1 LKTQTSNPKI
11 SPARAAAFDILMR
24 VEKEDAYAS
33 EMLHAGKYQD
43 LSSVDHGLA
52 TQITLGVLRW
62 RSTIDET
69 VGRASS
75 KKLTQLDAEVLTALR
90 MGVFQIQY
98 LERIPAH
105 ATIFESVELVKRA
118 RKRSAAPFVNA
129 VLRKIPVER
138 HTPAIKEA
146 EDAATLA
153 GVSAH
158 PAWLVERWTASYGLD
173 QTRRICAH
181 NQSTPVTA
189 ICLHNSAA
197 EEELIREGV
206 ELQPGALLSRARRVH
221 NGDVTKTRAFRER
234 RISVQDEASQLVAL
248 LVGTGQ
254 TILDCCAAPGGKTR
268 LIAER
273 NPESRVFAT
282 ELHPHRA
289 ELLQRLAA
297 ADNVRVIAADARQL
311 PFTGEFDRVLVD
323 VPCSGT
329 GTLARNPEIKWR
341 LKPSDLE
348 DLADRQVA
356 ILQSALERLEPA
368 GKLVYASCSLE
379 PEENEAVVERVLS
392 NATRFHAASCR
403 EELARLKDAGELNWS
418 DLDSLIS
425 GDYVRTIPGVHPCD
439 GFFAAVLERR

>member
-1 LKTQTSNPKI
+1 MKTQTSNPKI

-24 VEKEDAYAS
+24 VEKEDGYAS
-33 EMLHAGKYQD
+33 EMLHARKYQD
-43 LSSVDHGLA
+43 LSSLDHGLA

-69 VGRASS
+69 VRRASS
-75 KKLTQLDAEVLTALR
+75 KKLAQMDAEVLTALR

-105 ATIFESVELVKRA
+105 AAIFESVELVKRA
-118 RKRSAAPFVNA
+118 RKRSAVPFVNA
-129 VLRKIPVER
+129 VLRKVPVER
-138 HTPAIKEA
+138 HSSVVEDAD
-146 EDAATLA
+146 DAATLA
-153 GVSAH
+153 SVSAH
-158 PAWLVERWTASYGLD
+158 PMWLVERWTASYGLD

-181 NQSTPVTA
+181 NQSTPVAA
-189 ICLHNSAA
+189 IHFHDNAA

-206 ELQPGALLSRARRVH
+206 ELQPGALLNHARRVRS
-221 NGDVTKTRAFRER
+221 GDVTKTRAFRER

-268 LIAER
+268 SIAER
-273 NPESRVFAT
+273 NPKSRVFAT

-289 ELLQRLAA
+289 ALLQRLAGA
-297 ADNVRVIAADARQL
+297 ENVRVIAADARQL
-311 PFTGEFDRVLVD
+311 PFTSEFDRVLVD

-341 LKPSDLE
+341 LKANDLE

-356 ILQSALERLEPA
+356 ILQSVLERVESA

-379 PEENEAVVERVLS
+379 PEENEAVVEKVLS
-392 NATRFHAASCR
+392 KATGFQVASCR
-403 EELARLKDAGELNWS
+403 EELASLRDAGELSWG

-425 GDYVRTIPGVHPCD
+425 GDYLRTIPGVHPCD
-439 GFFAAVLERR
+439 GFFAAILERR